1 LTLERDRGLDGRV
14 RYTDAPARRD
24 ELLRRLQL
32 DGYLSIVEVAE
43 EFGVSEMTLRR
54 DLRQL
59 EADGMA
65 RRVPGGA
72 AAPAG
77 RVLPFAERNRRGGEV
92 KSRLA
97 TAALPYVEASSTV
110 ALDAGTTIAPLAG
123 MLPAGTTVV
132 SHSEPVIAAAAARD
146 DLDLVAIGGDYDRGT
161 RSFTG
166 PLATAALERMSV
178 DVAVLSA
185 VAIDRRGLLCATS
198 RDAELKPVLARI
210 AHRRVLVA
218 ESAKL
223 RARAHLRFAEL
234 DALDLLVTDDGAS
247 EAELAPLRD
256 AGVAIVLVDRAAE
269 AAR

>member
-1 LTLERDRGLDGRV
+1 M

-24 ELLRRLQL
+24 ELLRRLQN
-32 DGYLSIVEVAE
+32 DGYLSIAEVADE
-43 EFGVSEMTLRR
+43 LGVSEMTLRR

-59 EADGMA
+59 EADGLA

-77 RVLPFAERNRRGGEV
+77 RVLPFAERDRRGGAV
-92 KSRLA
+92 KGRLA
-97 TAALPYVEASSTV
+97 AAVLAYVEASSTV
-110 ALDAGTTIAPLAG
+110 ALDAGTTIAPLAR
-123 MLPAGTTVV
+123 MLPAGTTIV
-132 SHSEPVIAAAAARD
+132 SHSEPVVAATAARD
-146 DLDLVAIGGDYDRGT
+146 DVDLVAIGGDYDRGT

-166 PLATAALERMSV
+166 PLAVAALERLSV

-185 VAIDRRGLLCATS
+185 VAIDRDGLLCATS

-218 ESAKL
+218 ESSKL
-223 RARAHLRFAEL
+223 RARAHLRFAR
-234 DALDLLVTDDGAS
+234 LDLLDQFVTDDDAT

-256 AGVAIVLVDRAAE
+256 AGVDVVVVARDAAT
-269 AAR
+269 ASAPG